1 MDRASFYVRV
11 KPDYLRAVEKYY
23 YSSEISRNPESRQSK
38 DPEGSISYM
47 VPFDGETFF
56 SRTSLQDFQRQ
67 QREKS
72 LTGTTGR
79 IGHFVLD
86 YYLRTDMETRYDLV
100 GNYSSIGIDIPLRN
114 ESLAQDKDLV
124 ADRFQAIGN
133 YDYVPNPPELNPV
146 SIRVLVFDEDS
157 FKEKLDLTELPN
169 DSGDGNTLTDKV
181 AKELMIQQGFKALI
195 FLFEIS
201 LALPTYAGD
210 LINRTSND
218 PLLQFISLEWP
229 FPTSQTNVSL
239 GILGSEARKKLIY
252 DPHQARIEW
261 GGVKFN
267 KGERREGVDAFSY
280 TLPIAKLGSVDI

>member
-11 KPDYLRAVEKYY
+11 RPEYLRTEEKYY

-38 DPEGSISYM
+38 DPEGSMSYM

-114 ESLAQDKDLV
+114 DSLTQDKDLV
-124 ADRFQAIGN
+124 ADRLQAIGDF
-133 YDYVPNPPELNPV
+133 DYVPNPPELNPV

-195 FLFEIS
+195 FSFRDIS
-201 LALPTYAGD
+201 CFAYLCG
-210 LINRTSND
+210 
-218 PLLQFISLEWP
+218 
-229 FPTSQTNVSL
+229 
-239 GILGSEARKKLIY
+239 
-252 DPHQARIEW
+252 
-261 GGVKFN
+261 
-267 KGERREGVDAFSY
+267 
-280 TLPIAKLGSVDI
+280 